1 MVKVTDVFVFE
12 IDENNW
18 WAELFSISDEDCES
32 RLEIPPQI
40 TLNDNTDVDVIAL
53 RGYHM
58 GLSSKKVE
66 EIVISSIVQYIYDY
80 SIVYFPN
87 LKTITIRNPDCY
99 ISKDCGIANCT
110 DNDITIIGFENS
122 TAQEYAEEH
131 NIKFK
136 ILEL

>member
-1 MVKVTDVFVFE
+1 MIKVDDVFVFE

-18 WAELFSISDEDCES
+18 WAELFGISDDDCDPL
-32 RLEIPPQI
+32 LEIPPQI
-40 TLNDNTDVDVIAL
+40 TLNDETVVDVIAV
-53 RGYHM
+53 RGYHI

-66 EIVISSIVQYIYDY
+66 NIVVSSIVQYIYDY
-80 SIVYFPN
+80 SITYFPN

-99 ISKDCGIANCT
+99 ISKNCGIHNCS
-110 DNDITIIGFENS
+110 DKDITIIGFENS
-122 TAQEYAEEH
+122 SAETYAKEH